1 MILDNSY
8 TEMTTV
14 NWQNAIAFDTSTVIL
29 ELPYAEVAL
38 YPVLTDIQS
47 NKSFL
52 HSAGLNKSTLQLKRA
67 FLEQSI
73 NDQQP
78 EDVQM
83 DEKSLMVIQSEHK
96 RPAPKKIS
104 FKIKKQSSLH
114 KRNFSVPRITNIP
127 TNKVAELTKK
137 FNEMVENQTMSREQV
152 KMLVKR
158 VDSVCGDPE
167 KVKRTLTVGMH
178 RDSSKVARKPSV
190 KTKPTLEGKNL
201 VIIRTKPG
209 RKSSMKKEHND
220 KLIVR
225 VKTTNT
231 EPEETIPRPTTLNIN
246 KSLNIPNAIIE
257 TSPNGTSVREAIE
270 IFERKS
276 SPPVKP
282 KPTEIPVQKAPTKV
296 KPEIPEKSPILISLK
311 DVSKSASVQNKE
323 IPTDNTTASFE
334 NDSKE
339 TEEFDEDKVQI
350 INIPAVLPQ
359 RRCDSMYETMH
370 LRKISPD
377 PKFKSAENIYK
388 DDSRSSLSIQPNYS
402 FLWRDKS
409 ASVPIANSKVST
421 PEDMKKLPPDI
432 PPKPNVEPIKPPL
445 PPKIIHKNALP
456 SKISKPNHEP
466 NCDRKLPD
474 YEEIGA
480 PVSSELPI
488 GSDETFQ
495 NYDEITKPVDEVEKS
510 EKIYEEITRPDS
522 AVAFEHYEEI
532 VKEEKIY
539 EELKPVISKPDDG
552 YEPIGS
558 KLTDTVYEDARDENF
573 YETLPVP
580 PMPLRRQKQEPLPPR
595 PPSSTRQE
603 ESLYNCYESIYTES
617 KKDGYYESINGSQLT
632 DTESNRDSVLSSDH
646 KSNSLYGKAIPM
658 WDCNS
663 DGAYYKTASDI
674 SSDRVSN
681 RSDEWE
687 DMTDNDEEENKFII
701 VREKQ
706 RNKKSGWSQ
715 HFREQLSKTSKISI
729 DEFGKWGKT
738 NVNNVPHRVI
748 SVINKWFS
756 SFECVEDA
764 PKAIR
769 RCIRQCRS
777 ESYSEVGFL
786 SNSFERISV
795 DGDACSV
802 SDNLRYVYRLVQK
815 MNDKKQ
821 KNATK
826 DFAIVPPPVPPP
838 RSTAASRAKHR
849 RQVGDIV
856 FVSSPTKVF
865 LEFHDENSMRVLD
878 SVAEVDETE
887 DFERVGEEIRK
898 KRDLPKIRNRIFE
911 ESLES
916 QEISF
921 YIGEEADHY
930 YETLNKG
937 KFDDFESDSF
947 ESDIESEISSDK
959 IEFVNDSGID
969 IGNHQLPEPPNN
981 QSNGL
986 IKLAGKHMMKI
997 KQNWKKDISK
1007 SLTRMK
1013 KHISK
1018 TDTESPGTKDD
1029 KKSDSKIKL
1038 SSASY
1043 ENVENK
1049 FSSIKTESSYQNTE
1063 ITRHIE
1069 PQPDD
1074 SEKTKSLSRKG
1085 GFLTKFRR
1093 SMSLSAESASELTS
1107 SLSDSKTKST
1117 FYVTD
1122 TINIDNTNEQDLRT
1136 PNDKVVTPILK
1147 KSSKSP
1153 ITRPN
1158 TPPPPAPV
1166 HNDNANRKTG
1176 KSASWYAE
1184 SGLFRETTNKRPI
1197 TTYWYAEVGLYESQV
1212 SSAASTSSSENS
1224 GSNLSAPIKPFEIP
1238 RPVLKSSDYINQDDQ
1253 EIVNNMKN
1261 ENIYYAGST
1270 NSTDTKND
1278 ESLKQETLLRLQD
1291 EPLYQ
1296 FYDAAIQESVSY
1308 DGTSDF
1314 DSDNYEDVAD
1324 KDIAKLSKTRP
1335 TAMELVSPKRN
1346 SVCFTKTLWCE
1357 IPEVINSAVL
1367 STLSAPQKK
1376 LQEAKFEILTSE
1388 ASYLN
1393 SLNVLKNHFIK
1404 KMSSTNLLTPEELN
1418 ILFGHVEIVR
1428 SSSEKLLHDLEKCWQ
1443 DNILLH
1449 GICDIVQKHTE
1460 ENFNVYIQYC
1470 ENQVLFDEVLKV
1482 LKDRLG
1488 FSEFLSHLELSEVC
1502 QSLTLYSF
1510 LMLPMQRITRWPLL
1524 VEAVLKRL
1532 RQQDP
1537 EYFACN
1543 YALVAINKIVSQCN
1557 EAARNKEREVELRKI
1572 SKKLEFPS
1580 NVPITPIFITDRY
1593 LVRHGPVCHIQPRND
1608 DNKLTFGKKFV
1619 KTTIHLFLFND
1630 LFVVSKEKS
1639 EGTFTIVHYCPRN
1652 LIELNS
1658 SEIIAPGKDLQS
1670 KHLIMLTMLENQDRK
1685 TVEYLLACNSESDK
1699 TRWSEALT
1707 PPKSQDPEETLYE
1720 SWDCPQ
1726 VSAIHNYTATQSD
1739 ELSLTKGDVIN
1750 VLRKLAD
1757 GWYHGEKIRDGKT
1770 GWFPANHTVEIP
1782 NIHVRA
1788 RNLRQRHKFL
1798 AFSEHYL
1805 KSK

>member
-1 MILDNSY
+1 
-8 TEMTTV
+8 MTTV

-220 KLIVR
+220 KLTVR

-323 IPTDNTTASFE
+323 IPTDNTTASIE

-409 ASVPIANSKVST
+409 ASVPIANSKVPT

-456 SKISKPNHEP
+456 SKISKP

-729 DEFGKWGKT
+729 DEFG
-738 NVNNVPHRVI
+738 
-748 SVINKWFS
+748 
-756 SFECVEDA
+756 
-764 PKAIR
+764 
-769 RCIRQCRS
+769 
-777 ESYSEVGFL
+777 
-786 SNSFERISV
+786 
-795 DGDACSV
+795 
-802 SDNLRYVYRLVQK
+802 
-815 MNDKKQ
+815 
-821 KNATK
+821 
-826 DFAIVPPPVPPP
+826 
-838 RSTAASRAKHR
+838 
-849 RQVGDIV
+849 
-856 FVSSPTKVF
+856 
-865 LEFHDENSMRVLD
+865 
-878 SVAEVDETE
+878 
-887 DFERVGEEIRK
+887 
-898 KRDLPKIRNRIFE
+898 
-911 ESLES
+911 
-916 QEISF
+916 
-921 YIGEEADHY
+921 EEADHY

-959 IEFVNDSGID
+959 IEFV
-969 IGNHQLPEPPNN
+969 
-981 QSNGL
+981 
-986 IKLAGKHMMKI
+986 
-997 KQNWKKDISK
+997 
-1007 SLTRMK
+1007 
-1013 KHISK
+1013 
-1018 TDTESPGTKDD
+1018 
-1029 KKSDSKIKL
+1029 
-1038 SSASY
+1038 
-1043 ENVENK
+1043 
-1049 FSSIKTESSYQNTE
+1049 
-1063 ITRHIE
+1063 
-1069 PQPDD
+1069 
-1074 SEKTKSLSRKG
+1074 
-1085 GFLTKFRR
+1085 
-1093 SMSLSAESASELTS
+1093 
-1107 SLSDSKTKST
+1107 
-1117 FYVTD
+1117 
-1122 TINIDNTNEQDLRT
+1122 
-1136 PNDKVVTPILK
+1136 
-1147 KSSKSP
+1147 
-1153 ITRPN
+1153 
-1158 TPPPPAPV
+1158 
-1166 HNDNANRKTG
+1166 
-1176 KSASWYAE
+1176 
-1184 SGLFRETTNKRPI
+1184 
-1197 TTYWYAEVGLYESQV
+1197 
-1212 SSAASTSSSENS
+1212 
-1224 GSNLSAPIKPFEIP
+1224 
-1238 RPVLKSSDYINQDDQ
+1238 
-1253 EIVNNMKN
+1253 
-1261 ENIYYAGST
+1261 
-1270 NSTDTKND
+1270 
-1278 ESLKQETLLRLQD
+1278 
-1291 EPLYQ
+1291 
-1296 FYDAAIQESVSY
+1296 SVSY

-1449 GICDIVQKHTE
+1449 GICDIVQKHAE

>member
-220 KLIVR
+220 KLTVR

-323 IPTDNTTASFE
+323 IPTDNTTASIE

-409 ASVPIANSKVST
+409 ASVPIANSKVPT

-456 SKISKPNHEP
+456 SKISKP

-729 DEFGKWGKT
+729 DEFG
-738 NVNNVPHRVI
+738 
-748 SVINKWFS
+748 
-756 SFECVEDA
+756 
-764 PKAIR
+764 
-769 RCIRQCRS
+769 
-777 ESYSEVGFL
+777 
-786 SNSFERISV
+786 
-795 DGDACSV
+795 
-802 SDNLRYVYRLVQK
+802 
-815 MNDKKQ
+815 
-821 KNATK
+821 
-826 DFAIVPPPVPPP
+826 
-838 RSTAASRAKHR
+838 
-849 RQVGDIV
+849 
-856 FVSSPTKVF
+856 
-865 LEFHDENSMRVLD
+865 
-878 SVAEVDETE
+878 
-887 DFERVGEEIRK
+887 
-898 KRDLPKIRNRIFE
+898 
-911 ESLES
+911 
-916 QEISF
+916 
-921 YIGEEADHY
+921 EEADHY

-1166 HNDNANRKTG
+1166 RNDNANRKTG

-1449 GICDIVQKHTE
+1449 GICDIVQKHAE